1 MRYRQLTFDD
11 TVTFLFFSAVFAAAC
26 LVPLQSDT
34 WWHLRAGQEM
44 WSRHFVMLTDEFSF
58 TARGQYWPN
67 HEWLGDVLLFAGYRV
82 GGLPGVTVLAAF
94 CLTTATAL
102 SWKLMAASARL
113 NILLMAVAIPSLVF
127 VWTVRPLV
135 FSMLLVMIVLQ
146 LGLKSIYWPM
156 PFLFV
161 LWANLHGGVALGL
174 VVLGALAVA
183 DAYLGGLSTV
193 WKWGLRFASA
203 FIGTLLT
210 PLGVRLWTTIPN
222 SIHKSV
228 ANGIQEWKPAVFGW
242 RDAPFWAL
250 AAVLVILTATRFRK
264 PVTRDRAGVTFVAL
278 ALLPLAVRYS
288 RNITPFVL
296 AALPAIS
303 HNLSAIG
310 WDLPRQPERREHYRA
325 NFVLVSIAAIA
336 CVLVVAFAWRQPLPR
351 LQWRPVSPAV
361 IAAVES
367 CPGSMYNRFDDGGYL
382 IWFAPRVPVFV
393 DNRQDPFPLEFL
405 QEHLHSEG
413 SGQFEPVFQRYAI
426 TCAFLPHVSPTAHR
440 LREARWPVDAEDDRW
455 VVFHRPRK

>member
-1 MRYRQLTFDD
+1 MTNGRLTFDH
-11 TVTFLFFSAVFAAAC
+11 TVTFLFFTALVAAAC

-44 WSRHFVMLTDEFSF
+44 WSRHFVMLADEFSF
-58 TARGQYWPN
+58 TANGQYWPN
-67 HEWLGDVLLFAGYRV
+67 HEWLGDVLLFAAYWA
-82 GGLPGVTVLAAF
+82 GGLPGVTLLAAA

-102 SWKLMAASARL
+102 SWKLMPASARL
-113 NILLMAVAIPSLVF
+113 NILLMAVAIPALVF

-135 FSMLLVMIVLQ
+135 FSMLLLMIVLQ

-156 PFLFV
+156 PFVFV

-174 VVLGALAVA
+174 VVLGALALA
-183 DAYLGGLSTV
+183 DAYLHGVSTV
-193 WKWGLRFASA
+193 WKWGVRLASA
-203 FIGTLLT
+203 FVGTLLT
-210 PLGVRLWTTIPN
+210 PLGVGLWTTIPN

-228 ANGIQEWKPAVFGW
+228 ANGIQEWRPAMLGW

-250 AAVLVILTATRFRK
+250 AVVLVILTAAKFRK
-264 PVTRDRAGVTFVAL
+264 PMTRDRAAVTFVAL
-278 ALLPLAVRYS
+278 ALLPLAVRYR

-303 HNLSAIG
+303 HNLWAIG
-310 WDLPRQPERREHYRA
+310 WDLPRQAERRQHYRA
-325 NFVLVSIAAIA
+325 NLMLVSIAVVT
-336 CVLVVAFAWRQPLPR
+336 CVLVVAFSWSKPLPR

-367 CPGSMYNRFDDGGYL
+367 CPGRIYNRFDDGGYL

-405 QEHLHSEG
+405 QEHLHSES
-413 SGQFEPVFQRYAI
+413 SGQFEPVFQHYRI
-426 TCAFLPHVSPTAHR
+426 TCAFLPHVSPTARR
-440 LREARWPVDAEDDRW
+440 LREAGWRTDLEDDRW
-455 VVFHRPRK
+455 IVLRRPGE